1 MHRFLLTRLLRG
13 ATVPSFLLCSQ
24 LFISTHAP
32 LARRDRTFFSFMFST
47 IHFYSRASCEARLHK
62 KSRSAK
68 VLPHFYSR
76 ASCEAR
82 LMVVRPAG
90 VLPVNFYSR
99 ASCEARRKVLC
110 TICVPARF
118 LLTRL
123 LRGATNTEEQRD
135 SITTDFYSRASCEA
149 RPAQFL
155 RSLNRQQNFYSRA
168 SCEARRIFR
177 TFVNHNRKFLL
188 TRLLRGA
195 TKMETDQ
202 KFLYQ
207 FLLTRLLRGATPI
220 LQIWNFCKLNFYS
233 RASCEAR
240 LGDNYSLLVWRNFYS
255 RASCEAR
262 RSSV

>member
-1 MHRFLLTRLLRG
+1 MRG
-13 ATVPSFLLCSQ
+13 ATSCFLLQYLWHLNFYSRASCEARLCSPWVPIDNAP
-24 LFISTHAP
+24 ISTHAP

-123 LRGATNTEEQRD
+123 LRGATLFLCIPHVSLRISTHAPLARRD
-135 SITTDFYSRASCEA
+135 SSSEPESIE
-149 RPAQFL
+149 
-155 RSLNRQQNFYSRA
+155 
-168 SCEARRIFR
+168 
-177 TFVNHNRKFLL
+177 V
-188 TRLLRGA
+188 
-195 TKMETDQ
+195 
-202 KFLYQ
+202 
-207 FLLTRLLRGATPI
+207 
-220 LQIWNFCKLNFYS
+220 LNFYS

-240 LGDNYSLLVWRNFYS
+240 LSCVFSHFYILEFLLTRLLRGATNFQGI
-255 RASCEAR
+255 
-262 RSSV
+262 